1 MFYSK
6 HNKFQSAAL
15 IFLKYLIKQFVEI
28 DFAYFVFVVLEIY
41 ALEIDNHKWK
51 SKPLVSVLTS

>member
-41 ALEIDNHKWK
+41 ALEIVNYK
-51 SKPLVSVLTS
+51 